1 MHQIYASMKIVGPKN
16 SEVFMQVPCNESIKA
31 MIRYKVLNQ
40 GKTENFRKKVESKY
54 AVQRIYKAMTKRPD
68 CIQKEEATRILEHDS
83 RYAKLFNSDNAPK

>member
-1 MHQIYASMKIVGPKN
+1 MHQIYASIKIVGPKN

-40 GKTENFRKKVESKY
+40 GTSEPLRKKVESKY

-68 CIQKEEATRILEHDS
+68 CIQRESATRVLEHDA
-83 RYAKLFNSDNAPK
+83 RYAKLFNSDTAPK

>member
-40 GKTENFRKKVESKY
+40 GTTESLRKKVESKY
-54 AVQRIYKAMTKRPD
+54 AV
-68 CIQKEEATRILEHDS
+68 
-83 RYAKLFNSDNAPK
+83 